1 MSQVRLNVSKIL
13 FYLHFIAS
21 WHKSGC
27 VGVRFSLD
35 LIVSFGLVLMLL
47 GAQINPFLIPRSAIF
62 GWCTSYALC
71 QILRFLS
78 PSSSLFLFGWGNNLG
93 LSGISFGVGRNFL
106 GLFRIPT
113 LSARF
118 FPLPQ
123 FLWCCT
129 STEYGHQGMPYFAAG
144 QKDRVAF
151 SRLAR
156 RKILNKV
163 CGMSY
168 LIFSVLNFVPFFVG
182 FEKIEKHL
190 VTLFEDENLTI
201 VRESG
206 QLCIIFGVCPFQNEI
221 ISINCVD
228 LVPSLF

>member
-1 MSQVRLNVSKIL
+1 MQ
-13 FYLHFIAS
+13 
-21 WHKSGC
+21 
-27 VGVRFSLD
+27 
-35 LIVSFGLVLMLL
+35 
-47 GAQINPFLIPRSAIF
+47 
-62 GWCTSYALC
+62 
-71 QILRFLS
+71 
-78 PSSSLFLFGWGNNLG
+78 
-93 LSGISFGVGRNFL
+93 
-106 GLFRIPT
+106 
-113 LSARF
+113 
-118 FPLPQ
+118 
-123 FLWCCT
+123 
-129 STEYGHQGMPYFAAG
+129 YFAAG

>member
-1 MSQVRLNVSKIL
+1 
-13 FYLHFIAS
+13 
-21 WHKSGC
+21 
-27 VGVRFSLD
+27 
-35 LIVSFGLVLMLL
+35 MLL

-93 LSGISFGVGRNFL
+93 LSGISFGVVRNFL

-129 STEYGHQGMPYFAAG
+129 STEYGHQGLPYFAAG

-156 RKILNKV
+156 RKILNISV
-163 CGMSY
+163 WNILSD
-168 LIFSVLNFVPFFVG
+168 LFSVILCWFWENWETFGYFIWRWESDHRQRIRTVMHNFWSLSFSERNNFHKLCGSRTEPFLTAFL
-182 FEKIEKHL
+182 HL
-190 VTLFEDENLTI
+190 YFK
-201 VRESG
+201 
-206 QLCIIFGVCPFQNEI
+206 EI
-221 ISINCVD
+221 YYYIDQVFSCKYC
-228 LVPSLF
+228 